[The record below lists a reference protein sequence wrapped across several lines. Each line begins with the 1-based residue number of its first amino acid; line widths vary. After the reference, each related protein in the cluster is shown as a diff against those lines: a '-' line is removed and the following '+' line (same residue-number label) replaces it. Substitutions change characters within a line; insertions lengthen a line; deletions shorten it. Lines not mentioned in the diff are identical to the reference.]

1 MLLYTTVG
9 TNDLERAGRFYDAI
23 LPLIGYGR
31 QKEAQGE
38 IGYGADG
45 DVRCRFW
52 VVEPFNRE
60 PATYGN
66 GATIAFEAPDRASVD
81 AAERRNAPRRRGAFL
96 ISVASEGFEPPK
108 ATPADLQSDPF
119 GRLGNSPSAL
129 TTRVVTNRSRPSRIQ
144 GRGAPR
150 DHAPARR

>member
-66 GATIAFEAPDRASVD
+66 GATIAFEAPDRASVNAFH
-81 AAERRNAPRRRGAFL
+81 AA
-96 ISVASEGFEPPK
+96 
-108 ATPADLQSDPF
+108 
-119 GRLGNSPSAL
+119 AL
-129 TTRVVTNRSRPSRIQ
+129 AAGGTDE
-144 GRGAPR
+144 GAPGLRPFHASFYAAFVR
-150 DHAPARR
+150 DPDGNKLVAVCEKPV

>member
-9 TNDLERAGRFYDAI
+9 TNDLERAGRFYDAT

-81 AAERRNAPRRRGAFL
+81 AFHAA
-96 ISVASEGFEPPK
+96 
-108 ATPADLQSDPF
+108 
-119 GRLGNSPSAL
+119 AL
-129 TTRVVTNRSRPSRIQ
+129 AAGGTDE
-144 GRGAPR
+144 GAPGLRPFHASFYAAFVR
-150 DHAPARR
+150 DPDGNKLVAVCEKPV

>member
-66 GATIAFEAPDRASVD
+66 GAAIAFEAPDRASVD
-81 AAERRNAPRRRGAFL
+81 AFHAA
-96 ISVASEGFEPPK
+96 
-108 ATPADLQSDPF
+108 
-119 GRLGNSPSAL
+119 AL
-129 TTRVVTNRSRPSRIQ
+129 AAGGTDE
-144 GRGAPR
+144 GAPGLRPFHASFYAAFVR
-150 DHAPARR
+150 DPDGNKLVAVCEKPV

>member
-52 VVEPFNRE
+52 VLEPFNRE

-81 AAERRNAPRRRGAFL
+81 AFHAA
-96 ISVASEGFEPPK
+96 
-108 ATPADLQSDPF
+108 
-119 GRLGNSPSAL
+119 AL
-129 TTRVVTNRSRPSRIQ
+129 AAGGTDE
-144 GRGAPR
+144 GAPGLRPFHASFYAAFVR
-150 DHAPARR
+150 DPDGNKLVAVCEKPV

>member
-31 QKEAQGE
+31 QKQAPGE
-38 IGYGADG
+38 IGYAADG

-66 GATIAFEAPDRASVD
+66 GATIAFEAPDRPSVD
-81 AAERRNAPRRRGAFL
+81 AFHAA
-96 ISVASEGFEPPK
+96 
-108 ATPADLQSDPF
+108 
-119 GRLGNSPSAL
+119 AL
-129 TTRVVTNRSRPSRIQ
+129 AQ
-144 GRGAPR
+144 GGVDEGAPGLRPFHASFYAAFVR
-150 DHAPARR
+150 DPDGNKLVAVCEKPV

>member
-81 AAERRNAPRRRGAFL
+81 AFHAA
-96 ISVASEGFEPPK
+96 
-108 ATPADLQSDPF
+108 
-119 GRLGNSPSAL
+119 AL
-129 TTRVVTNRSRPSRIQ
+129 AAGGTDE
-144 GRGAPR
+144 GAPGLRPFHASFYAAFVR
-150 DHAPARR
+150 DRDGNKLVAVCEKPV

>member
-9 TNDLERAGRFYDAI
+9 TNDLQKAGRFYDAV
-23 LPLIGYGR
+23 LPMLGYRR
-31 QKEAQGE
+31 QREGADE

-66 GATIAFEAPDRASVD
+66 GVTIAFD
-81 AAERRNAPRRRGAFL
+81 A
-96 ISVASEGFEPPK
+96 
-108 ATPADLQSDPF
+108 
-119 GRLGNSPSAL
+119 
-129 TTRVVTNRSRPSRIQ
+129 PSRAAVAAFHAAAIAQ
-144 GRGAPR
+144 GGADEGAPGLRPFHANFYAAFVR
-150 DHAPARR
+150 DLDGNKLVAVCERPE